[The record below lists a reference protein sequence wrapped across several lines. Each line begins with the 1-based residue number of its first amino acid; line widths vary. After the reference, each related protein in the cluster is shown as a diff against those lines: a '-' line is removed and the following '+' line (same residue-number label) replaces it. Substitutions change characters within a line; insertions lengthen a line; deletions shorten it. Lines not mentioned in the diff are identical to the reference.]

1 VVLRCSKQP
10 RQRLDTLAEP
20 PVARAPS
27 DVITKHVL
35 RSLVVL
41 AIVLSP
47 VAARA
52 DFKEWTV
59 SVWPAYALTY
69 VDSRAPSG
77 TGCGMDV
84 GFGITES
91 LTLKAT
97 GFVSWHPVGMTKTT
111 SAGTIGEFSAML
123 GLGYALD
130 VIRLVPSF
138 DVAFGVLG
146 IRGDAQFSTTA
157 KANAVVPASTAFGVE
172 LGFALD
178 YALTRRIEVGAV
190 VRYHAF
196 LTDITRVPVY
206 LYVGPRLT
214 IRFGG

>member
-1 VVLRCSKQP
+1 
-10 RQRLDTLAEP
+10 
-20 PVARAPS
+20 
-27 DVITKHVL
+27 VITKHVL
-35 RSLVVL
+35 RVFVL
-41 AIVLSP
+41 ALALLSP

-59 SVWPAYALTY
+59 SLWPAYALTY

-77 TGCGMDV
+77 AGGGIDV

-97 GFVSWHPVGMTKTT
+97 SFVSWHPVGATKTT
-111 SAGTIGEFSAML
+111 SGGTLGEFSAML

-138 DVAFGVLG
+138 DVAFGVLA
-146 IRGDAQFSTTA
+146 IRGDAQFSTST
-157 KANAVVPASTAFGVE
+157 KANAVVQPSTAFGVE
-172 LGFALD
+172 LGFGLD
-178 YALTRRIEVGAV
+178 YALTRHVEVGIV

-196 LTDITRVPVY
+196 LTDLTRIPAY

-214 IRFGG
+214 LRFGG

>member
-1 VVLRCSKQP
+1 M
-10 RQRLDTLAEP
+10 
-20 PVARAPS
+20 
-27 DVITKHVL
+27 
-35 RSLVVL
+35 
-41 AIVLSP
+41 
-47 VAARA
+47 AARA

-77 TGCGMDV
+77 AGGGMDL

-97 GFVSWHPVGMTKTT
+97 GFVSWHPVGMTKAT

-146 IRGDAQFSTTA
+146 IRGDAQFSTSA
-157 KANAVVPASTAFGVE
+157 KANAVVAPSTAFGVE

-178 YALTRRIEVGAV
+178 YALTRHVEVGAV

-196 LTDITRVPVY
+196 LTDITRIPVY

-214 IRFGG
+214 LRWGG

>member
-1 VVLRCSKQP
+1 M
-10 RQRLDTLAEP
+10 
-20 PVARAPS
+20 
-27 DVITKHVL
+27 ITRHVL
-35 RSLVVL
+35 RALVLL
-41 AIVLSP
+41 AIVLAP

-52 DFKEWTV
+52 DFKEWTF
-59 SVWPAYALTY
+59 SAWPAYAITY

-77 TGCGMDV
+77 AGAGVDV

-97 GFVSWHPVGMTKTT
+97 GFVSWHPVAATKTT
-111 SAGTIGEFSAML
+111 SAGTLGEFSAML
-123 GLGYALD
+123 GIGYALD

-138 DVAFGVLG
+138 DIAVGVLG
-146 IRGDAQFSTTA
+146 VRGDAQFSTST
-157 KANAVVPASTAFGVE
+157 KANAVLPPSTAFGAE

-178 YALTRRIEVGAV
+178 YALTRHVELGVV

-196 LTDITRVPVY
+196 LTDITRIPVY

-214 IRFGG
+214 MRWGG